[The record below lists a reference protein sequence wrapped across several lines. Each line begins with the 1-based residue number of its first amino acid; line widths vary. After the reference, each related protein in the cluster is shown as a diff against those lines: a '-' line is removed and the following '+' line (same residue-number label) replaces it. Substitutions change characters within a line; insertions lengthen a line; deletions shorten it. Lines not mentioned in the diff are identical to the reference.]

1 MKAPI
6 SHVLQMIYTVNGE
19 IKEEVV
25 QCAVKSSSYSQ
36 VRLKAKATAIEI
48 KVGGGILANGS
59 LLLSVRENRKPW
71 VWVSS
76 RTTFPEPG

>member
-6 SHVLQMIYTVNGE
+6 NYVLQMIYTVNGG

-25 QCAVKSSSYSQ
+25 QCAVNSSSYSQ
-36 VRLKAKATAIEI
+36 VRLKTKATAIEI
-48 KVGGGILANGS
+48 KVGCAVLANGS
-59 LLLSVRENRKPW
+59 LLLSVRKNRIPW

-76 RTTFPEPG
+76 RTTFS